1 MSYASLVPSA
11 MKGPISVTTESSRSR
26 GACLRCLALTSMSR
40 RFLQRRYDIRGRE
53 ENASRHRCE
62 ERRMLRLLEMTWGIF
77 LQAGLNVITN
87 GILWDSLLTDFLSA
101 SRARA
106 WLKVEPARMLAN
118 GNCAVFVMYLYK
130 PFKSSF
136 KISENCHQ
144 PGAPASTDHQRLSN
158 SCVMSAFRHGK
169 HYWITGRGIFSR
181 SQQS

>member
-1 MSYASLVPSA
+1 

-26 GACLRCLALTSMSR
+26 GACLRCLALTSMSCR
-40 RFLQRRYDIRGRE
+40 LLQRRYDIRGRE

-62 ERRMLRLLEMTWGIF
+62 ERKMLRLLEMTWGIF

-87 GILWDSLLTDFLSA
+87 GILWDSLLTDFLST

-106 WLKVEPARMLAN
+106 WLKVEPVRKLAN
-118 GNCAVFVMYLYK
+118 GSCAVFVMYLYK
-130 PFKSSF
+130 QFKSSF

-181 SQQS
+181 SQQT